1 MSYNILFHKIMI
13 KIILYSQTMLNYNYY
28 RSIFLIGFGGNV
40 IRENVKQRAQ
50 WFVTNFDDL
59 AKCL

>member
-1 MSYNILFHKIMI
+1 
-13 KIILYSQTMLNYNYY
+13 MLNYH
-28 RSIFLIGFGGNV
+28 IITDLFFFVGFGGNI
-40 IRENVKQRAQ
+40 IREHVKQRAQ